1 MVMRN
6 STEKPCPS
14 RKDVVLSSYVCTGH
28 NLLLLG
34 KVWKKSV
41 SGLDWRDLGKAGTD
55 TAIFKA
61 YSVRGAAATAAHN
74 AGVTTGDIPNAA
86 DWSTQIVFQKFYY
99 KPSGNTEFG
108 IGVLNQPQ
116 EGKATNTH

>member
-61 YSVRGAAATAAHN
+61 YSVRGAAATAAQMQESPQ
-74 AGVTTGDIPNAA
+74 VTY
-86 DWSTQIVFQKFYY
+86 QMQQ
-99 KPSGNTEFG
+99 
-108 IGVLNQPQ
+108 IGVHKLCFRNSTISLPETQSL
-116 EGKATNTH
+116 G